1 MSPSVEFS
9 SQEGSGSLC
18 LTRVKAYEQQFS
30 AVFSFSFA
38 LLWHGTKLMG
48 LKTCFV
54 FFLYQAVNIEAE
66 HDCSWLRY
74 LIFIL
79 FLHSWRW
86 SLWTTRSNFML
97 NHMQIYFTFLSK
109 CLQCY
114 LTLKSIAQTCLTP
127 CPACKQRALSV
138 SLSTVVC
145 FQSQLQD
152 QSWWSWSAGGGC
164 RVPSA
169 WPWLSLSFQG
179 ALQDFCGTLHLCKM
193 WFDDL
198 N

>member
-152 QSWWSWSAGGGC
+152 QS
-164 RVPSA
+164 
-169 WPWLSLSFQG
+169 
-179 ALQDFCGTLHLCKM
+179 
-193 WFDDL
+193 
-198 N
+198 